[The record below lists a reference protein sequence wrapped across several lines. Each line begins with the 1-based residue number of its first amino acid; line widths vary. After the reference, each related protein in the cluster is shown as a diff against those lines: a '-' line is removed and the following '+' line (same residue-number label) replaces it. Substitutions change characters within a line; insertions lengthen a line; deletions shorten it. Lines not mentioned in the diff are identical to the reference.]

1 MQTIAWIIFIINIIS
16 VILNLLCILLID
28 KTGKR
33 VLSFFNIIY
42 DSLIAIFMYSYLF

>member
-16 VILNLLCILLID
+16 VILNLLCVLILD

-33 VLSFFNIIY
+33 IMSFFNIIY
-42 DSLIAIFMYSYLF
+42 NSLIAIFMYSYLF